1 MLCYQC
7 EQIGSFLKNFGK
19 FFWYKSSPNIWQ
31 IFLAQKQPK
40 YLAIFLAQKQP
51 KPKYLATFVLRSKH
65 YFVNQ
70 NDCSYFLKKFTFYS
84 NDWTHCVTQL
94 LEWLLSFN
102 KKVPPSDPVLLF
114 TFPLIW
120 WIVNDVNNK
129 RQWMAQFKTTVVASL
144 ILFYSMA
151 VFCS

>member
-70 NDCSYFLKKFTFYS
+70 NDCSYFLKIFTFYS
-84 NDWTHCVTQL
+84 NNWTHCVAQL
-94 LEWLLSFN
+94 LERLLSFN
-102 KKVPPSDPVLLF
+102 KKAPPSDPVLL
-114 TFPLIW
+114 TIPLYR
-120 WIVNDVNNK
+120 WIVNDANNK